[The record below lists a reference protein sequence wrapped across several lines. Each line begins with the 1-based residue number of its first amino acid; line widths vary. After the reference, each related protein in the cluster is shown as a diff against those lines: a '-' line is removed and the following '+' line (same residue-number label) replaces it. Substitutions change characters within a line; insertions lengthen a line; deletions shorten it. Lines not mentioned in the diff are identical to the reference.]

1 MRLRA
6 LAAVV
11 LVLVLPML
19 GCTASDDATQLQGPT
34 WRSVEMRGEPVT
46 EDPPVTAT
54 FAADD
59 TVAGSSGC
67 NRYTGPATV
76 TGDRL
81 EVGPLASTMMA
92 CEPATVMD
100 REAAYLQ
107 ALESADRWERDGDR
121 LRVRDT
127 DGTVV
132 LVFESD

>member
-1 MRLRA
+1 MGLRA
-6 LAAVV
+6 LAA
-11 LVLVLPML
+11 LVLVLPLL

-34 WRSVEMRGEPVT
+34 WRSVEVLGDPVT

-67 NRYTGPATV
+67 NRYTGPARV

-92 CEPATVMD
+92 CEPTTVME
-100 REAAYLQ
+100 RESAYLQ

-127 DGTVV
+127 AGAVV
-132 LVFESD
+132 LVFEAD